1 MLTLSLPIFWQ
12 FCFLSAT
19 FILTAR
25 GTMERQAYRF
35 SKIVFFYLFF
45 QLRLTQI
52 LNLKYEIQEYFEHYV
67 RSVNEGTW
75 IRLGKGVQVAD
86 RRHWQSAMTSPIG
99 DVGSERVKAIIAI
112 TLLVTDFMI
121 NAPKRFYDRKTKA
134 AFICCYKHLFTPW
147 LSCLIHMK
155 ITSAIFRTDYLCANS
170 IFRIHPTQQG
180 GWFRYKW

>member
-1 MLTLSLPIFWQ
+1 
-12 FCFLSAT
+12 
-19 FILTAR
+19 
-25 GTMERQAYRF
+25 MERQAYRF

-99 DVGSERVKAIIAI
+99 DVGSERVNFNFLSWAQLNVFFLPYIHGRRKLWKI
-112 TLLVTDFMI
+112 VTVSSNDLKNWDFRQEL
-121 NAPKRFYDRKTKA
+121 P
-134 AFICCYKHLFTPW
+134 P
-147 LSCLIHMK
+147 
-155 ITSAIFRTDYLCANS
+155 
-170 IFRIHPTQQG
+170 
-180 GWFRYKW
+180 